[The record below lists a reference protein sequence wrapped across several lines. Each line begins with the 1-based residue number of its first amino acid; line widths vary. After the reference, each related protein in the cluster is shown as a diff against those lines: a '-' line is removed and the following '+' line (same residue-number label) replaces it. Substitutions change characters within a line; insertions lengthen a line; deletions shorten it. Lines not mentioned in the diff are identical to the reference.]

1 VQISAVNDYLLAKGF
16 VHRHCAEEFAIFPS
30 PDVDVL

>member
-1 VQISAVNDYLLAKGF
+1 VQVCAVDDYLLAKGF
-16 VHRHCAEEFAIFPS
+16 VHWHCAEEFAIFPS